1 MDRWKSRGGK
11 SQTREEKKR
20 KSQEIEDAGARKGSK
35 VAKHCVF
42 QKKVGAEGRKVGSL
56 KRQVRSH
63 LAKWEVKNCMPLW
76 REAHFEVKVRKT
88 HQLQNTFRTWD
99 VELAHAVVAGS
110 TFRSQN
116 VQNTPPF
123 LDHFR
128 CGAKHISKSKV
139 GKTEGFGALLDVR
152 MSFLR
157 GRYKGFCTLPKVSET
172 WRFCGI
178 FDYNHHYTTLHYT
191 RTTTTTTT
199 TTTLHYTTL
208 IALHYTTLHST
219 TLH

>member
-1 MDRWKSRGGK
+1 MEKQR
-11 SQTREEKKR
+11 REESDKR
-20 KSQEIEDAGARKGSK
+20 REEEKESGDRRCRC
-35 VAKHCVF
+35 AKREQSRETLCF
-42 QKKVGAEGRKVGSL
+42 SKKVGAEGRKVGSL

-63 LAKWEVKNCMPLW
+63 LAKWKVKNCMPLW

-99 VELAHAVVAGS
+99 VEIAHAVVAGS

-116 VQNTPPF
+116 VQNTPF

-152 MSFLR
+152 MSFCVAGTR
-157 GRYKGFCTLPKVSET
+157 DSAPCQKWAKREGFVAFS
-172 WRFCGI
+172 
-178 FDYNHHYTTLHYT
+178 TTI
-191 RTTTTTTT
+191 
-199 TTTLHYTTL
+199 TTTLHYTQLHYTTL
-208 IALHYTTLHST
+208 ELQRQLPLPLHYTTLH
-219 TLH
+219 